1 MSVCS
6 NHYVFS
12 ISEILRL
19 YGTCEFRRTHI
30 YVCVFRLYASTC
42 VSVRVWQSALTTL
55 LLKAVNR
62 NRELYFVDCRS
73 AKMSRYCLHI
83 NLGQREHMPSS
94 SAQWLFCNLV
104 QEKQYRPVQPKK
116 KKKTSRN
123 YSSHHSSHL
132 SHPFFQLTLSL
143 QYVYCWLALNF
154 NKWRRIFLFQKL
166 YFSSCHCFINQEEAF
181 WKMFCFGGC
190 NLFCVCMCVC
200 CS

>member
-116 KKKTSRN
+116 KKKP
-123 YSSHHSSHL
+123 L
-132 SHPFFQLTLSL
+132 GIIHPITQVIYLTL
-143 QYVYCWLALNF
+143 F
-154 NKWRRIFLFQKL
+154 
-166 YFSSCHCFINQEEAF
+166 FSSPSPSNMFIVG
-181 WKMFCFGGC
+181 WP
-190 NLFCVCMCVC
+190 
-200 CS
+200 